1 MREELVALKKYLA
14 KKKVYKDIIGI
25 DELPMF
31 EGYCIYDARSEI
43 EVFYYER
50 GQKMNNKSF
59 QDNTYSCGFYSMH
72 FMEHMLQG
80 LPFHKYLKSG
90 LSDKKMKEYI
100 SHCYLDPQEIKC

>member
-31 EGYCIYDARSEI
+31 EGYCIYDVRSEI

-59 QDNTYSCGFYSMH
+59 QDIN
-72 FMEHMLQG
+72 EA
-80 LPFHKYLKSG
+80 
-90 LSDKKMKEYI
+90 I
-100 SHCYLDPQEIKC
+100 SYFKNWVLTDTTTRK